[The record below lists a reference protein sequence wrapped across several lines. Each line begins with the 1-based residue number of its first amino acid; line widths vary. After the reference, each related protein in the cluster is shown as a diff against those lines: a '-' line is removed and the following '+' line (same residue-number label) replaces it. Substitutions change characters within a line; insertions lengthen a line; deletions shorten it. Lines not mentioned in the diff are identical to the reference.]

1 MGFLRELVKS
11 RSKPVLDHRRH
22 DDVVWLSGDAVDM
35 ALVRDA
41 SAGDVMLRSRVVL
54 VDPPALP
61 PRLNTLVQG
70 DTTDSAASPRLDP
83 KATDVGG
90 AFDSW
95 LADWQAWAAVDRE
108 RRPAWNLHNSL
119 QRAMQEL
126 GSRPESIELVLAS
139 GLLTLPASAAGE
151 SLRTHILTQPVTV
164 ERDESTGDL
173 LVRLAAETSPRL
185 EDTQLLTGMSI
196 FDPTGSRALQEN
208 LEGLTSPIDPGIPVF
223 LKAWAERS
231 LTVPVNTGDET
242 DTAAFDRTLVH
253 APALVLRKRGAFAL
267 VEYYDRMIAEAERD
281 DVPVPLGLA
290 QLVEA
295 IEPDDRVAWL
305 DRTGA
310 SPSATL
316 ADDPLFPLP
325 ANPEQREI
333 IERLARDSGV
343 VVEGPPGTGKTHT
356 IANLVS
362 ALLAQGQRVLV
373 TSEKAQALRVLRDKL
388 PPEMQELCVAI
399 TDVGRGGSAE
409 LNRSVAEIATRKS
422 SYNPGSTAARINDLA
437 TRRDQA
443 LSRRSSITERIRS
456 VREAEMF
463 VHAEVAPGYAGT
475 TAAIVRDVTRRAE
488 RFSWLPG
495 PLNAAEPSVNGSQL
509 QAILELT
516 SRSTPERVQRLQQA
530 LPRIDGV
537 LPDPAELQQLCV
549 RAGAA
554 PREVR
559 PEASW
564 LMALLSDAPPHVLA
578 DIRMRCERLQAVVHD
593 VRRQG
598 QAIEAAADSVLSGTA
613 GHLWAKTA
621 EIPSLLQ
628 VAAQADTFVGQRAV
642 ETTVVGRHA
651 LEAYSAMATAM
662 RGGAE
667 WRGRFR
673 KSDQQK
679 AVEALGP
686 VATVDGRPAATADAF
701 QVVAEHLRALDCVQR
716 AAAILADLGVP
727 LELNGSRSACVN
739 ALSVVEYSI
748 RIVNSLVEHANSI
761 TESLRSVHPSVSS
774 IRSVTEAAA
783 VADAAVAIAATADTA
798 AARDSLWQLANSVA
812 ECFATAPSPES
823 TAVVEAIGV
832 GDYDAIVAAL
842 SDLDAARG
850 EREDEE
856 LLASL
861 RRYLQD
867 GAPALAALV
876 AETSTDSQWATR
888 VAELDDAWAWRRAQQ
903 WVLAQTEEGL
913 DSRLE
918 SELDAVEADIARL
931 TAQLAAERAWRG
943 CLERMT
949 AEQVQALQ
957 AYRGQVANIGKGTG
971 KYAEQYRAA
980 ARSAMQVAQG
990 AVPAWVMPLQQV
1002 LASIPAEPGAFDV
1015 VIVDEASQAD
1025 IASLFLLWLAPRVI
1039 VVGDDKQC
1047 APSEVASGALDAVFQ
1062 RLDNYLPDMP
1072 DYLRASLTPR
1082 DSLFSMLRTRFGQVV
1097 RLREHF
1103 RCMPEIINWSS
1114 NQFYR
1119 DAPLVPLRQ
1128 FGSDRL
1134 EPLRTSYVEGGVV
1147 TGRDA
1152 KLSNRPEAVAIADAI
1167 AACLDDPAYDGKT
1180 FGVVVLQGQ
1189 AQVDLI
1195 RNELLERIDGRQ
1207 WDERQLRVGT
1217 PPDFQGD
1224 ERHVV
1229 FLSMVIAPG
1238 QRVMARTDNK
1248 AQRAFN
1254 VAASRAQDQ
1263 LWLFHSVTSDALRST
1278 DLRHSLL
1285 TYMQST
1291 SPAPADPMPA
1301 GVTRDDRH
1309 ADFDSLFEQR
1319 VFLDITARGYHVNS
1333 QVEVNSRRIDLVVTG
1348 AAGRLA
1354 VECDGDAFHTTP
1366 EQRARD
1372 LERERELKRCGWEFW
1387 RIRESAYYL
1396 DPVGAMN
1403 GLWRELDRRGITPF
1417 VLEEGKAGSGEAWTP
1432 VELLDDES
1440 VTDEAAGIGGEWSIP
1455 EGAETVADDMRSAIN
1470 ERVDE
1475 ESEAAR
1481 DVSVSRQE
1489 STAPAATLS
1498 VSAWEVV
1505 EPERIPLPEP
1515 VLDVETSPMPL
1526 RQGVSTIP
1534 ERTAVVPGES
1544 PTLPELEPEPE
1555 VRANRHEASTDPDA
1569 ALEIA
1574 SGLEPGAVSELA
1586 PGQTG
1591 LGSAWEVMPRSA
1603 IPREEDPLTARVL
1616 NAASEGAVTTSGL
1629 AAAWGLDR
1637 RMVRTAIK
1645 ELLEAGSMVQVGSR
1659 RGTRY
1664 ELASRQPALSVSR
1677 TATDPALAGGGVG
1690 DSPAT
1695 GPEPAPEP
1703 APDPRPVIAPRL
1715 LQPMVMAAIK
1725 RGPLTVAELER
1736 RLPVETD
1743 YVRETV
1749 EILVET
1755 GCLVRIADHLH
1766 LREDVSGETVTE
1778 TGPDVAA
1785 ASPARRPGDDRST
1798 VEQKVL
1804 GLLQRGPATFAVL
1817 VRTLGDDT
1825 FELGPRLDK
1834 LVDDGLIIR
1843 VDGVYSLPRGESVGD
1858 RPPANAAGLK
1868 NKPQGDPDL
1877 PAAARATAKKLLF
1890 AAAWGAPVTLA
1901 RAAQITRLPEMEL
1914 LSILDELEQEQ
1925 VLRRELGLGG
1935 ATWARR

>member
-1 MGFLRELVKS
+1 MHREDDPHLKDRVQRLMGFLRELVKS
-11 RSKPVLDHRRH
+11 RSKPVLDYRRH
-22 DDVVWLSGDAVDM
+22 DDVVWLTGDAVDL

-41 SAGDVMLRSRVVL
+41 SAGDVMLRSRRVVL

-61 PRLNTLVQG
+61 PRLNHLVQG
-70 DTTDSAASPRLDP
+70 DTTDSGASPRLDP
-83 KATDVGG
+83 KATDIGG

-139 GLLTLPASAAGE
+139 GLLTLPANAAGD

-185 EDTQLLTGMSI
+185 EDTQLLTGLSI
-196 FDPTGSRALQEN
+196 FDPTGSRALQEG
-208 LEGLTSPIDPGIPVF
+208 LEGLTSPIDLAIPVF
-223 LKAWAERS
+223 LKAWAARS
-231 LTVPVNTGDET
+231 LTVPVNTGDEGE
-242 DTAAFDRTLVH
+242 DAAASDRTLVH

-295 IEPDDRVAWL
+295 IEPDARVAWL

-422 SYNPGSTAARINDLA
+422 SYNPGTTAARIDDLA

-443 LSRRSSITERIRS
+443 LSRRSSLTERIRS
-456 VREAEMF
+456 VREAETF
-463 VHAEVAPGYAGT
+463 VHPEVAPGYAGT
-475 TAAIVRDVTRRAE
+475 AAAIVRDVTRRAD
-488 RFSWLPG
+488 RFAWLPG
-495 PLNAAEPSVNGSQL
+495 PLNTVEPSVNGSQL
-509 QAILELT
+509 QTILELT
-516 SRSTPERVQRLQQA
+516 SRSTPDRVQRLQQA

-554 PREVR
+554 PQEVR

-564 LMALLSDAPPHVLA
+564 LMALLSDAPPHVLT

-593 VRRQG
+593 VRRQAPAI
-598 QAIEAAADSVLSGTA
+598 QAASDSVLSGTA

-621 EIPSLLQ
+621 EVPGLLQ
-628 VAAQADTFVGQRAV
+628 TAAQADTFVGQRTV
-642 ETTVVGRHA
+642 EATVVGRHA

-716 AAAILADLGVP
+716 AAAILADLGVT
-727 LELNGSRSACVN
+727 LEQNGSRSACVN

-748 RIVNSLVEHANSI
+748 RIVNALVEHANSI

-783 VADAAVAIAATADTA
+783 VADAAVAIAATTDTS
-798 AARDSLWQLANSVA
+798 AARDSLRQLANSVA

-832 GDYDAIVAAL
+832 GDHDGIVAAL

-861 RRYLQD
+861 RRYLD
-867 GAPALAALV
+867 DAAPALADLV
-876 AETSTDSQWATR
+876 AETPTDSQWTTR

-903 WVLAQTEEGL
+903 WVHAQNEEGL

-918 SELDAVEADIARL
+918 SELDTVEADIARL

-1134 EPLRTSYVEGGVV
+1134 KPLRTSYVEGGVV

-1167 AACLDDPAYDGKT
+1167 ATCLDDPAYDGKT

-1285 TYMQST
+1285 TYMHST
-1291 SPAPADPMPA
+1291 SPAPADPMPEN
-1301 GVTRDDRH
+1301 VTRDDRH
-1309 ADFDSLFEQR
+1309 AAFDSLFEQR
-1319 VFLDITARGYHVNS
+1319 VFLDITARGYYVNS

-1387 RIRESAYYL
+1387 RVRESEYLL
-1396 DPVGAMN
+1396 DPIEAMS
-1403 GLWRELDRRGITPF
+1403 GLWSKLDARGIGPGAIGQVDTAAAPVWAPLELSDDEAFATDAVEAEWVNVVPASMSPDSLPTRSDIPVPSYVVASGSTSSPVSMPSANRTP
-1417 VLEEGKAGSGEAWTP
+1417 EY
-1432 VELLDDES
+1432 ELL
-1440 VTDEAAGIGGEWSIP
+1440 
-1455 EGAETVADDMRSAIN
+1455 
-1470 ERVDE
+1470 
-1475 ESEAAR
+1475 
-1481 DVSVSRQE
+1481 
-1489 STAPAATLS
+1489 TLS
-1498 VSAWEVV
+1498 ETPAVSAWEVV
-1505 EPERIPLPEP
+1505 
-1515 VLDVETSPMPL
+1515 
-1526 RQGVSTIP
+1526 
-1534 ERTAVVPGES
+1534 
-1544 PTLPELEPEPE
+1544 
-1555 VRANRHEASTDPDA
+1555 
-1569 ALEIA
+1569 
-1574 SGLEPGAVSELA
+1574 
-1586 PGQTG
+1586 
-1591 LGSAWEVMPRSA
+1591 PRSA
-1603 IPREEDPLTARVL
+1603 IPTWEAALVGGQVELAHVEEPAVVGIVASAAHQDPDCRVESVHVVSQMSGPHAQFIEAL
-1616 NAASEGAVTTSGL
+1616 DQLSGL
-1629 AAAWGLDR
+1629 ATFGELVDVVASRRKIQDLAVVASLTSMLSQLESGSGLVWEDIGDVRVAAGGSTAAMEGKTTAGLGALKVLRSRFSLDTPFTDIVEAAASTDLASLPVSRLRAVWSAVACSSSATELTSSRSSGDR
-1637 RMVRTAIK
+1637 PVEMSPAVAAPGQTESTQDGIASRDRSSDTGIACIDDDLNDILALLGPSRTDSEPTSVADGDMTTPIFADYK
-1645 ELLEAGSMVQVGSR
+1645 GIRTQARFSPGSGEVLIVSGPLSGQAFATPSGAAKAVVAYQSPHINPLRNGWTFWLLDDGSR
-1659 RGTRY
+1659 R
-1664 ELASRQPALSVSR
+1664 
-1677 TATDPALAGGGVG
+1677 
-1690 DSPAT
+1690 
-1695 GPEPAPEP
+1695 
-1703 APDPRPVIAPRL
+1703 L
-1715 LQPMVMAAIK
+1715 LRSI
-1725 RGPLTVAELER
+1725 RG
-1736 RLPVETD
+1736 
-1743 YVRETV
+1743 
-1749 EILVET
+1749 
-1755 GCLVRIADHLH
+1755 
-1766 LREDVSGETVTE
+1766 
-1778 TGPDVAA
+1778 
-1785 ASPARRPGDDRST
+1785 
-1798 VEQKVL
+1798 
-1804 GLLQRGPATFAVL
+1804 RG
-1817 VRTLGDDT
+1817 
-1825 FELGPRLDK
+1825 
-1834 LVDDGLIIR
+1834 
-1843 VDGVYSLPRGESVGD
+1843 
-1858 RPPANAAGLK
+1858 
-1868 NKPQGDPDL
+1868 
-1877 PAAARATAKKLLF
+1877 
-1890 AAAWGAPVTLA
+1890 
-1901 RAAQITRLPEMEL
+1901 
-1914 LSILDELEQEQ
+1914 
-1925 VLRRELGLGG
+1925 
-1935 ATWARR
+1935 